1 MARIAEIKGVSAV
14 YAEKLG
20 SANLKTTED
29 FLAAAAT
36 PEARK
41 ALAEAIG
48 ISPNTL
54 LEWANRADLH
64 RVKGIGEQYSDLLE
78 AAGVDT
84 VPELAQRRPDNLVK
98 KLIEIN
104 EVNKLVQKLPTES
117 QVADWVNQAK
127 ALPRMLHY

>member
-41 ALAEAIG
+41 ALAEATG

-98 KLIEIN
+98 KLIEVN
-104 EVNKLVQKLPTES
+104 EAKQLVRKLPTES
-117 QVADWVNQAK
+117 QVTDWVDQAK

>member
-14 YAEKLG
+14 HAEKLG

-41 ALAEAIG
+41 ALAEATG